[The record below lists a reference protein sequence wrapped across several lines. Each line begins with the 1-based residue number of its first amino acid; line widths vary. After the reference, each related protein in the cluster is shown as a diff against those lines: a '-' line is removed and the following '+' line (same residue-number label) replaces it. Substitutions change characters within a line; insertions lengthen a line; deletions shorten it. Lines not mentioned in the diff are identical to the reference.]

1 MTTSPP
7 PPGFE
12 KSRATTPDDLKSLP
26 SIGQQAVQALE
37 QCIKSHHVAEID
49 YTDAEP
55 NHRTIRFRAAY
66 IRHNSSDHV
75 VVWGMPEDADHWK
88 ELRLD
93 RIRSVRD
100 TGEVFEPTW

>member
-12 KSRATTPDDLKSLP
+12 TGRLATREDLKSLP
-26 SIGQQAVQALE
+26 AIGQQSVPVLE
-37 QCIKSHHVAEID
+37 RCIKSHHVAEID
-49 YTDAEP
+49 YTDAEA
-55 NHRTIRFRAAY
+55 NHSTIRLRPAH
-66 IRHNSSDHV
+66 IRFNSAHHI
-75 VVWGMPEDADHWK
+75 VVWGMPEGAEHWE

-93 RIRSVRD
+93 RIQSVRD

>member
-1 MTTSPP
+1 MTTSPL

-12 KSRATTPDDLKSLP
+12 TNRAATLADLKSLP
-26 SIGQQAVQALE
+26 PIGQQAVKTLE
-37 QCIKSHHVAEID
+37 GCMKSHHVAEISS
-49 YTDAEP
+49 TDAEAR
-55 NHRTIRFRAAY
+55 HRTIRFRAAY
-66 IRHNSSDHV
+66 IRYNSAHHV
-75 VVWGMPEDADHWK
+75 VVWGMPEGADHWE